1 VSRVVAFTV
10 AQRASSGGSPTHGGS
25 TADCLR
31 CIDMIQVLVLERPD
45 LAAPLL
51 HGLRRLTATLRYV
64 QRSRDAGLADLP
76 GDSHINV

>member
-1 VSRVVAFTV
+1 
-10 AQRASSGGSPTHGGS
+10 
-25 TADCLR
+25 
-31 CIDMIQVLVLERPD
+31 MIQVLVLERPD